1 MTTSWNADSSETLSE
16 KENLQE
22 KKEFYIKA
30 NEKSVELSENR

>member
-1 MTTSWNADSSETLSE
+1 MTTSDSSDRLSK

-30 NEKSVELSENR
+30 DEKSVELSENR

>member
-1 MTTSWNADSSETLSE
+1 MSWNADGSDRLFE

-30 NEKSVELSENR
+30 DEKSVELYENR